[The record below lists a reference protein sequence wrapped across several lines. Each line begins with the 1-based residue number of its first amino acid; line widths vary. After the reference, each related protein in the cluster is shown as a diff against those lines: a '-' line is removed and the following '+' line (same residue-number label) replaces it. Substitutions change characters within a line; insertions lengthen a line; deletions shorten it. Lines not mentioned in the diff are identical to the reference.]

1 MSSSS
6 YDLGIG
12 IDPPS
17 AAGGYLA
24 DDESILDDDLSFL
37 QIAVT
42 RMDSTLCEEMTSV
55 CRRAAVVLFIILLLS
70 WAWYSKSIREYYGKY
85 VTPNYEPPAER
96 GEEEED
102 SDTTITPRE

>member
-42 RMDSTLCEEMTSV
+42 RMDSTLCEEMTSA
-55 CRRAAVVLFIILLLS
+55 CRRAALQIDGWSSGVLWIYVLS
-70 WAWYSKSIREYYGKY
+70 DVNAAG
-85 VTPNYEPPAER
+85 VA
-96 GEEEED
+96 
-102 SDTTITPRE
+102 